1 MKQKVFFGVKGGEN
15 RLYVRM
21 GDNNEVLITK
31 TKDGELISEEN
42 TVHLNAEEAH
52 LLGIQL
58 LKLSTGTPNKLGEQ
72 VQATGIVESITVYQ
86 KINPDD
92 TPSNTACIEV
102 NEDETAEAHRQDN
115 GLSPSFD
122 IEGEDLERL
131 IALLAKIV

>member
-92 TPSNTACIEV
+92 TPSNYHYLVYLFCLFHRKRALQQV
-102 NEDETAEAHRQDN
+102 QQRQVLHETYYHER
-115 GLSPSFD
+115 FD
-122 IEGEDLERL
+122 L
-131 IALLAKIV
+131 

>member
-42 TVHLNAEEAH
+42 TVYLNAEEAY

-58 LKLSTGTPNKLGEQ
+58 LKLSTGSINKSGEQ
-72 VQATGIVESITVYQ
+72 VQAAGIVESITVYQ
-86 KINPDD
+86 KINPDN
-92 TPSNTACIEV
+92 TPSNTACIEI
-102 NEDETAEAHRQDN
+102 NEDETVEAYRQDN
-115 GLSPSFD
+115 GLFPNFD
-122 IEGEDLERL
+122 IEGEALERL